1 MPAAGHLAAADWQA
15 LLGPG
20 AELDASELP
29 PAAVGRDVTDW
40 EVRFDPAG
48 RRLGVWVADPA
59 APGTGRLSLVAVESD
74 GSLGAVLLADAA
86 ALPGFSVGADRL
98 AWSTPPGRNGQGSLV
113 TVFAW
118 SGENAGQ
125 LYGMPDPGDEPVVVV
140 R

>member
-1 MPAAGHLAAADWQA
+1 MTSSDAALPA
-15 LLGPG
+15 
-20 AELDASELP
+20 
-29 PAAVGRDVTDW
+29 AAVGADIADW

-48 RRLGVWVADPA
+48 RFLGVWVADPA
-59 APGTGRLSLVAVESD
+59 APGSGRLALVAVNSD
-74 GSLGAVLLADAA
+74 ASLGDVLLADAA

-118 SGENAGQ
+118 SGADAGQ
-125 LYGMPDPGDEPVVVV
+125 LYGMPDPGEEPVVVV